1 MKKICTIIL
10 LAFSIGAGQEN
21 TDEKKA
27 DNYFIFEPD
36 SLSLNI
42 GESRTVTITFVDA
55 DGNVFKNPFYVF
67 GQPRRTLESNPR
79 MSDSTGVATV
89 TIKPYKSGKLSL
101 SARSISQ
108 KREDRVTGTMPVEVP
123 FPALDRIVFKDPAP
137 SVYVGTYVNYETEVF
152 DNANMIREESK
163 A

>member
-10 LAFSIGAGQEN
+10 LAFSIGVGQEN
-21 TDEKKA
+21 ADEKNA
-27 DNYFIFEPD
+27 ENYFIFEPD

-42 GESRTVTITFVDA
+42 GESGTVTIKFVDP
-55 DGNVFKNPFYVF
+55 DGNVVQNPFYVY
-67 GQPRRTLESNPR
+67 GQPRRTLESSPR

-123 FPALDRIVFKDPAP
+123 FPALDRIVFNDPAS

-152 DNANMIREESK
+152 DKDNIKR
-163 A
+163 